1 MIKKPKKA
9 SLFICASLILIL
21 IISGCGDNVK
31 KIVGGPVT
39 EQGTLSRGGV
49 ADTASIAQMTVFLSQ
64 LCCMIGGS
72 YGQANPSPTLRKA
85 LALRKSDDWVEIEGP
100 DSNGWYEWEITDSE
114 LPEFY
119 ISMKF
124 RFFIGNDPVIT
135 PTIDDTAGW
144 SNIADDITKVE
155 FDMTA
160 SSEDMYLTFDMA
172 IDDLDSASFTI
183 SGEMTIADYLT
194 AETFEIEFDNI
205 TGNEY
210 GPTGGTITLTSSSG
224 YSAELSFN
232 SDHSADG
239 FVYYGGSQAAKIHIN
254 PDGTGT
260 YTDDTGTH
268 SITV

>member
-31 KIVGGPVT
+31 KITGGPVID
-39 EQGTLSRGGV
+39 QGIHRGGSV

-64 LCCMIGGS
+64 FCCLIGGS
-72 YGQANPSPTLRKA
+72 YSQANPSPSLRKS
-85 LALRKSDDWVEIEGP
+85 LALRKSQYGDDIQGP
-100 DSNGWYEWEITDSE
+100 DSNGWYKWEFTDSE
-114 LPEFY
+114 LPDFY
-119 ISMKF
+119 ITMEF
-124 RFFIGNDPVIT
+124 RFFIGNNPVIT
-135 PTIDDTAGW
+135 PTVFDTSEW
-144 SNIADDITKVE
+144 SNIADQITKVE
-155 FDMTA
+155 FAMSA
-160 SSEDMYLTFDMA
+160 SGQDMYFSFDMV

-210 GPTGGTITLTSSSG
+210 GPTDGTIRLTSSSG

-239 FVYYGGSQAAKIHIN
+239 FVYYEGSQAAKIHIN

>member
-1 MIKKPKKA
+1 VIKKPKKT

-31 KIVGGPVT
+31 KIIGGPVI
-39 EQGTLSRGGV
+39 EQGTHGGGGV

-64 LCCMIGGS
+64 LCCMIGGHYS
-72 YGQANPSPTLRKA
+72 QANPSPSLRKA
-85 LALRKSDDWVEIEGP
+85 LALRKSEDWIDIEGP
-100 DSNGWYEWEITDSE
+100 DSSGWYKWEITDSE

-124 RFFIGNDPVIT
+124 RFFIGNDPVIDI
-135 PTIDDTAGW
+135 PIDDEDEW
-144 SNIADDITKVE
+144 SDIADDITKVE

-160 SSEDMYLTFDMA
+160 SSEDMYLNFAMV
-172 IDDLDSASFTI
+172 IDDLNSASFTI

-210 GPTGGTITLTSSSG
+210 GPTDGTITLTSSSG
-224 YSAELSFN
+224 YSAGLSFN